1 MKHLFIIIALFV
13 GNVFSQEVSEFEFR
27 KKMEEYLAKED
38 DQRIKE
44 RIKNTKNLYYD
55 EWESLKNAEKNTVL
69 DIYFYLVSNLE
80 ILAGD
85 REAPNNEKQC
95 INFYLNTFIV
105 HTSLWTVT
113 ENHDNKIGCEGSPT
127 TEPTITNITSVYAPS
142 VMDKPTI
149 LFTKWCSFDDGF
161 YDVLVKLDN
170 PVCPSKRE

>member
-1 MKHLFIIIALFV
+1 MKHLLIILALFV
-13 GNVFSQEVSEFEFR
+13 GNTFSQEVSEFEFR

-38 DQRIKE
+38 DQSIKE

-55 EWESLKNAEKNTVL
+55 EWESLKNAEKNAVL

-105 HTSLWTVT
+105 HTSKWTLT
-113 ENHDNKIGCEGSPT
+113 ENHDNKIGCEGSPS
-127 TEPTITNITSVYAPS
+127 TEPTITHIFSVYAPS
-142 VMDKPTI
+142 VRDKPSIT
-149 LFTKWCSFDDGF
+149 FTKWCSFDDGF
-161 YDVLVKLDN
+161 YDVGVLLDN